1 MFSNVIICF
10 IAVDANFKMEIVE
23 ITLHSGKRIDYYACI
38 TLHALLLGDLNSL
51 RNLLQFGR
59 TIKEYQMAL
68 YNSNYLFSY
77 V

>member
-1 MFSNVIICF
+1 MVI
-10 IAVDANFKMEIVE
+10 AAKFKMEIVE
-23 ITLHSGKRIDYYACI
+23 ITLHSGKRMDYYACI

-51 RNLLQFGR
+51 HNLLQFGR

-77 V
+77 VFKIINVLFN